1 MGDWGW
7 EMVWN
12 LLSSCGGI
20 MIPSRYVNG
29 LLRRFE
35 VDEILSILNHEFLTS
50 TSSIYL
56 VPSVSRC
63 RAVPALLCHVVG
75 R

>member
-1 MGDWGW
+1 
-7 EMVWN
+7 
-12 LLSSCGGI
+12 